1 MTITVT
7 FNTAEN
13 CAAFAKIA
21 KLDVD
26 ADATTLKITWEKLT
40 KAKADPNAVEFAQDN
55 DDPVEFVINGDPAS
69 ADIAPLVQVNQDLGK
84 GFFHVTST
92 KGLELFDKVKSLDA
106 VELTPMGFHGVSSLT
121 GSTATA
127 PSVITDPTGTD
138 GQWARIRIAS
148 TYRPL
153 LTSFTYYD
161 SLVVKSKPE
170 VYVIDSG
177 VDWTH
182 PEFANLDHDDFW
194 KMPDFAD
201 FSDVIGHGTKVASC
215 IAGVN
220 VGIARDLK
228 LRSIKIVE
236 PNYTP
241 TLLNLGA
248 ALEAIITE
256 AKTNPNLTRIVN
268 ASWSIDKN
276 SWIESKFQEL
286 LDAGITVICS
296 AGNTGIDVATQTPA
310 GMPAVITVG
319 AIDKYDIP
327 AGFNNIAPSD
337 SGLTTNYGN
346 MLDIFAPG
354 DNVVVANGDAYELDS
369 GTSFST
375 GYVTGVAAQL
385 AALFAEEVPFPDL
398 AQKLLDLSTK
408 DAILFDHTNFVET
421 ENRIVH
427 LIGAQDIQ
435 ATALDLYLGVFDSD
449 TNTMNLDSNTILNV
463 APYVALNPA
472 SAVNWTLS
480 FETPEVETAYGSFIK
495 LDAASG
501 KIDIDKP
508 TVALPEGETLKMVRF
523 KVHAATGAVTL
534 DSPWLFFFQ
543 VDETAD
549 TASTQN
555 DITRALSLTNS
566 TSVFLAQATLK

>member
-1 MTITVT
+1 MSVTVT

-13 CAAFAKIA
+13 CAAFAKTV
-21 KLDVD
+21 KLT
-26 ADATTLKITWEKLT
+26 AEPDATISITWEKLT
-40 KAKADPNAVEFAQDN
+40 KAKADTNAVSFVQETS
-55 DDPVEFVINGDPAS
+55 DPVEFIMNGDPTS
-69 ADIAPLVQVNQDLGK
+69 ADVAPLVIVNEDLGK
-84 GFFHVTST
+84 GFYHITST
-92 KGLELFDKVKSLDA
+92 QGLALFDKVNSLDA
-106 VELTPMGFHGVSSLT
+106 VELTPMGFHGVSTVT
-121 GSTATA
+121 GNSTT
-127 PSVITDPTGTD
+127 SIEVVDPTGTE

-148 TYRPL
+148 SYRPL

-170 VYVIDSG
+170 VYIIDTG

-194 KMPDFAD
+194 KISDFTAFD
-201 FSDVIGHGTKVASC
+201 DVTGHGTKVASC

-220 VGIARDLK
+220 VGIARDIK
-228 LRSIKIVE
+228 LRSVKIME

-241 TLLNLGA
+241 SLLNIGA

-256 AKTNPNLTRIVN
+256 AKKNPNMTRIVN

-354 DNVVVANGDAYELDS
+354 DNVLVASKSGYAIIS
-369 GTSFST
+369 GTSFSA
-375 GYVTGVAAQL
+375 GYATGVAAQI
-385 AALFAEEVPFPDL
+385 AALFDGEVPFPDL
-398 AQKLLDLSTK
+398 SKKLLDVSTK

-427 LIGAQDIQ
+427 LVGAQDVQ
-435 ATALDLYLGVFDSD
+435 ATALDLYLGAFNDNINDIELNV
-449 TNTMNLDSNTILNV
+449 NTIIDV
-463 APYVALNPA
+463 APYTTLHPSTTVTWTISYEDSTTEAAYNPFIMLDNTT
-472 SAVNWTLS
+472 STL
-480 FETPEVETAYGSFIK
+480 
-495 LDAASG
+495 
-501 KIDIDKP
+501 KISKP
-508 TVALPEGETLKMVRF
+508 TVALPLGETLKMVRF
-523 KVHAATGAVTL
+523 KIHAVTDIITL
-534 DSPWLFFFQ
+534 ESPWLFFFQ
-543 VDETAD
+543 VDPATGA
-549 TASTQN
+549 TTSQN

-566 TSVFLAQATLK
+566 TSVFLAQGVLK